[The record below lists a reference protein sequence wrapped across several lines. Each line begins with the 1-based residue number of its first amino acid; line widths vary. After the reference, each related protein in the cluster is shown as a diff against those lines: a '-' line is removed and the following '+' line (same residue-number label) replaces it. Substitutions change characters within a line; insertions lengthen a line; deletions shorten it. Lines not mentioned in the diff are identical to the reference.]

1 MLITFKS
8 GAAADVIMF
17 GDAARTLLKVLGKD
31 PNDDKGIVT
40 VEQLPGAIAALKSAI
55 EENRHHHDD
64 GKDGSDEDE
73 NPRGMGAPVS
83 FAQRAWPLLD
93 MLEYSLKE
101 HKPVTW
107 GT

>member
-17 GDAARTLLKVLGKD
+17 GDAAKHLLRVLGKD
-31 PNDDKGIVT
+31 PNDETGIVT
-40 VEQLPGAIAALKSAI
+40 VEQLPDAIAALKSAI
-55 EENRHHHDD
+55 DEDKHHHDD
-64 GKDGSDEDE
+64 VNVNETEEDA
-73 NPRGMGAPVS
+73 PRGMGAPVRFS
-83 FAQRAWPLLD
+83 QRAWPLLD

>member
-17 GDAARTLLKVLGKD
+17 GDAARSLLQVLGKD
-31 PNDDKGIVT
+31 PNDATGIVT
-40 VEQLPGAIAALKSAI
+40 VEQLPGAIAALKAAI
-55 EENRHHHDD
+55 EENKHAHDD
-64 GKDGSDEDE
+64 GKDDEADE
-73 NPRGMGAPVS
+73 ETPKGMGAPVS

-107 GT
+107 GV